1 MSTWNGENSK
11 ISNRASYESLLKE
24 NRIIGLRFGSI
35 FLYSDRRNTRA
46 NQNAENEPEKR
57 GREKALNSTVTCVG
71 MSTLSIRSFQHI
83 HRIYLN
89 SLFDPSGPSAT

>member
-24 NRIIGLRFGSI
+24 NRIIGLRFGSS
-35 FLYSDRRNTRA
+35 FLNSDWWIILT
-46 NQNAENEPEKR
+46 NQSAEKEPEKR